1 PSVENWKNTPDI
13 TGLRSSFPVAKIV
26 LLIAVAKTSAG
37 IVFFEASSRV
47 VALGNSF
54 PLAYAKAY
62 FPELELISIV
72 LLSSTVKVRGCSA
85 KVLSVSSSNLA
96 GTATLPW
103 LSESIS
109 ITADIVVSKS
119 ETVTVSSLLS
129 SSNKKLSRIG
139 RVLLLLITPLN
150 TCNCFSKSELDTIN
164 FICFSVI
171 SFRAQIYRKMT
182 SKRNFFKKR
191 KKCESG

>member
-1 PSVENWKNTPDI
+1 M
-13 TGLRSSFPVAKIV
+13 
-26 LLIAVAKTSAG
+26 
-37 IVFFEASSRV
+37 
-47 VALGNSF
+47 
-54 PLAYAKAY
+54 
-62 FPELELISIV
+62 SIV

-119 ETVTVSSLLS
+119 EAVTVSSLLS

-139 RVLLLLITPLN
+139 RVLLLRSEEHT
-150 TCNCFSKSELDTIN
+150 SELQSRPHLV
-164 FICFSVI
+164 C
-171 SFRAQIYRKMT
+171 RLLLE
-182 SKRNFFKKR
+182 KK
-191 KKCESG
+191 KKD